1 MKTEQD
7 PVHMTASVVVILG
20 DGETVPSSQ
29 SGFLCVL
36 PVLVKQQLQQRAL
49 ESSNYFIKI
58 LAL

>member
-7 PVHMTASVVVILG
+7 PVHMTASVAVILG

-36 PVLVKQQLQQRAL
+36 PVLVKQQFQQRAL